1 MDYINIM
8 GLIAGTLTTISYL
21 PQAIKIWKKK
31 SAKEV
36 SLLMYI
42 IISIGILLWL
52 IYGIEIHSLPL
63 ILANG
68 ISLIFSLIILTGKL
82 KYK

>member
-52 IYGIEIHSLPL
+52 IYGIEIQSLPL